1 MMHNS
6 AFQALVQNFFLKRL
20 MQQRNL
26 SGNTVSSYRDT
37 FKLYI
42 MFLQTEHGVKS
53 EKIAMVHMNAEFV
66 EGFCQYLIQK
76 RGCSLATG
84 KRSITTR
91 ISKVE

>member
-6 AFQALVQNFFLKRL
+6 AFHALVQNFFLKRL

-53 EKIAMVHMNAEFV
+53 E
-66 EGFCQYLIQK
+66 
-76 RGCSLATG
+76 R
-84 KRSITTR
+84 
-91 ISKVE
+91 

>member
-53 EKIAMVHMNAEFV
+53 EKDSHGAYE
-66 EGFCQYLIQK
+66 
-76 RGCSLATG
+76 RGI
-84 KRSITTR
+84 R
-91 ISKVE
+91 